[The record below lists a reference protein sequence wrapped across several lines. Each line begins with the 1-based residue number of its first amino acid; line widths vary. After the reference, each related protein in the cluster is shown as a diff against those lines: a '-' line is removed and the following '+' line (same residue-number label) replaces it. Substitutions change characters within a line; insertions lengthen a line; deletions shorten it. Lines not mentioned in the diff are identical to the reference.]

1 MRARLLL
8 GALALVLFFTSSSPA
23 DTYTVTNC
31 NDSGA
36 GSLREGITSSTSGRI
51 IEFNIP
57 ATDLSYEAIPGG
69 HAWIIKLMTSLVV
82 SNPNIY
88 INGSTQT
95 INQGNTNPYGPE
107 IVISSEVSEGSP
119 GIALYSNGN
128 TIEGMVFSYYKGG
141 YTIDCGTDYNTI
153 RGCYFG
159 TDATGEVDT
168 TTAIAG
174 IWLHGNYNLVGGY
187 ATEARNLISG
197 NNSCGIQ
204 CTGSIGNLIKGNYLG
219 VNRTGSRAVASA
231 VGAAVNLYGDG
242 VNCFSNIIG
251 GATEAERNLIS
262 GNNVG
267 VQIMG
272 TTALSN
278 EVKGNYIGTDA
289 DGITAIANYYAGVYI
304 TNANLNLIGGSA
316 EGERN
321 VISGNGTSNY
331 YGLWIMGTAQ
341 HNRVFGNY
349 IGTTKNGTYA
359 LANYNGIRVEG
370 PYNQIGGGNAGEGN
384 LISGNTR
391 YGLYLYGGTSNE
403 VKGNYIGTNC
413 LGDSPIP
420 NNYHGVYVN
429 NSSYNTIGGT
439 TEGERNIISGN
450 GSGSNYFGICA
461 SGTSQNNRLIGNYI
475 GTDKTGTDYLSN
487 YNGIKLEAPYNRI
500 GGSGSGEGNV
510 ISGNAYYAIQV
521 MNTSSAEIRGNRIGT
536 NQAGTGRLQNMIG
549 IYAYNSYGCMIG
561 GTQEGA
567 GNLISCNNINV
578 YLNYSLIGNTVQ
590 GNLIGTD
597 ADGTSILPGYS
608 GSYYTDYGVYLA
620 DSSYQ
625 LIGGATLEARNVI
638 AGQNYGINVSS
649 PSYPA
654 SGTAYN
660 RILGNYV
667 GVDKT
672 SNSALPNMYGVYL
685 GGMYNDIGG
694 GATGEGNVIS
704 GNFNSGVE
712 LHGDYLSVK
721 GNHIGTNA
729 SGYGMI
735 PNNSYGVGN
744 YGGVMIFPTTAN
756 FNTIGGTAE
765 GERNIIS
772 GNGGYGV
779 VLGYDSYSYTTALN
793 SNTIQGNYIGL
804 NKNGSG
810 ALPNSVGGILMSCY
824 NAGGASN
831 SGNQVLNNLI
841 SGNTG
846 FGLVVGYNIDNTQ
859 INNNRFG
866 VTAAGGALGN
876 SNGIMVSQPFYTTY
890 ISGNEIANCT
900 GDAIQH
906 TTSGPIS
913 GANNTIVNNGGY
925 GLLITGAGPVVMT
938 DGTIEANASIYGD
951 RETKYAIYNN
961 NSGTMHYFNRTD
973 WGEPTGPYDPEDNRA
988 SGRYFNPVGQGQKV
1002 SDYIVYDD
1010 FIGWGTV
1017 TPAAPTGLVGTAE
1030 SANTVRWSW
1039 TGNTTWESVYQVVSA
1054 ETGAVVAE
1062 APHGVAST
1070 VEAGMTG
1077 SSTYNRFVRAW
1088 KIDASSESGV
1098 ASATTP
1104 TQEGPTVT
1112 VTNPVAGGKYKTE
1125 NIPATPIVFAMGGPN
1140 GVQANSAS
1148 IYYSLN
1154 GGTDYI
1160 LIDTSVPTNEPYYIN
1175 TVPTFES
1182 ANMRIKVTGLDGYGQ
1197 LGTGESGA
1205 FLLDARPPTAEVI
1218 APNGGERVGAT
1229 YPIRWSASDTVG
1241 LAAAPITIQF
1251 SSDGGGSWSTVASGL
1266 TNTGTYEWTV
1276 PSLATTSGR
1285 IRVSAVDQV
1294 TREATAISA
1303 ADFTIDVV
1311 RPTVT
1316 AIVPAGSATNVPT
1329 TAEVIVTFSKEMSRE
1344 AAQNA
1349 FTLTAVATAA
1359 GAFSWSSD
1367 GQTMTFT
1374 PAAILARSGNY
1385 TVTIGPG
1392 AVDLIGNSLTAFSS
1406 TFTTVAGKL
1415 AASLKANNADL
1426 RNGDYVM
1433 KRPTF
1438 KANITDD
1445 VSLEASSLKM
1455 HLDGALVNP
1464 YIVANSD
1471 RDYTLIF
1478 QPAGELE
1485 DETVMAHSI
1494 SVEANDIEGGSLNKL
1509 VTGLKVVAAGSSTA
1523 LVGAVSVYP
1532 TTYSIAR
1539 DVTTTVAYN
1548 LNQDADVN
1556 LVIFGP
1562 AGEPVWNRRYATG
1575 TNGGMAGYNAIAFNG
1590 LSDTSGLA
1598 LGNGIYVFRI
1608 MAGGKVIGKGHI
1620 VIYD

>member
-1 MRARLLL
+1 MRAKLLL
-8 GALALVLFFTSSSPA
+8 AAAVFFLLFSSGALA

-31 NDSGA
+31 NDSGD

-57 ATDLSYEAIPGG
+57 TSDLSYEAIPGG

-82 SNPNIY
+82 SNPNIH

-159 TDATGEVDT
+159 TDATGEADT

-197 NNSCGIQ
+197 NNSCGVQ

-219 VNRTGSRAVASA
+219 VNRTGSRAVASGF
-231 VGAAVNLYGDG
+231 GAAVNLYGDG

-267 VQIMG
+267 VQISG

-289 DGITAIANYYAGVYI
+289 DGITAVANYFAGVYI
-304 TNANLNLIGGSA
+304 SNANLNLIGGSA

-321 VISGNGTSNY
+321 VISGNGPSNY
-331 YGLWIMGTAQ
+331 YGLWIMGTSQ

-359 LANYNGIRVEG
+359 LANYNGIRLEA
-370 PYNQIGGGNAGEGN
+370 PYNQIGGGNPGEGN
-384 LISGNTR
+384 LISGNVQH
-391 YGLYLYGGTSNE
+391 GMFIYGGTSNE
-403 VKGNYIGTNC
+403 VKGNYIGVDKT
-413 LGDSPIP
+413 GSTAIP
-420 NNYHGVYVN
+420 NNYHGISMYDA
-429 NSSYNTIGGT
+429 SWNTIGGT
-439 TEGERNIISGN
+439 TEGERNVISGN
-450 GSGSNYFGICA
+450 GSGINYYAIYAYGA
-461 SGTSQNNRLIGNYI
+461 SQDNRIVGNFI
-475 GTDKTGTDYLSN
+475 GTDRYGDNIVAN
-487 YNGIKLEAPYNRI
+487 YGGIKLASAYNQI
-500 GGSGSGEGNV
+500 GGSASGEGNV

-521 MNTSSAEIRGNRIGT
+521 MNTSSAEIQGNRIGT
-536 NQAGTGRLQNMIG
+536 NQAGTGRLQNMYG
-549 IYAYNSYGCMIG
+549 IYLYNSYGCLIG
-561 GTQEGA
+561 GTEEGA

-578 YLNYSLIGNTVQ
+578 YLNYSLNGNTVQ
-590 GNLIGTD
+590 GNQIGTD

-608 GSYYTDYGVYLA
+608 GSYYTSYGVYLT

-638 AGQNYGINVSS
+638 AGQNYGIFVDS
-649 PSYPA
+649 PNYPA
-654 SGTAYN
+654 PGTAHN
-660 RILGNYV
+660 RILGNYI
-667 GVDKT
+667 GVDRT
-672 SNSALPNMYGVYL
+672 SNSALHNMYGIYL
-685 GGMYNDIGG
+685 GGQYNEVGG
-694 GATGEGNVIS
+694 GGTGEGNVIS
-704 GNFNSGVE
+704 GNYNSGLE
-712 LHGDYLSVK
+712 LHGDYLAVK

-729 SGYGMI
+729 SGFGMI
-735 PNNSYGVGN
+735 PNNSYVVGN
-744 YGGVMIFPTTAN
+744 YGGVIIFPTSAN
-756 FNTIGGTAE
+756 FNTIGGTTE

-793 SNTIQGNYIGL
+793 ANTIQGNYIGL
-804 NKNGSG
+804 NKDGSG

-824 NAGGASN
+824 NGSGSSN

-841 SGNTG
+841 SGNNG
-846 FGLVVGYNIDNTQ
+846 FGLVVGYNIDNTLVYS
-859 INNNRFG
+859 NRFG

-890 ISGNEIANCT
+890 ISSNEIANCT

-906 TTSGPIS
+906 TTSGPIA
-913 GANNTIVNNGGY
+913 GGNNTIVNNGGY
-925 GLLITGAGPVVMT
+925 GLLITGTGPVVMT
-938 DGTIEANASIYGD
+938 DGTIEANASIYGG
-951 RETKYAIYNN
+951 RETKYAIYNG
-961 NSGTMHYFNRTD
+961 NSGTLHYFNRTD
-973 WGEPTGPYDPEDNRA
+973 WGEPTGPYDPEDNRT

-1010 FIGWGTV
+1010 FSGWGTV

-1039 TGNTTWESVYQVVSA
+1039 TGNSTWESVYQVVSA
-1054 ETGAVVAE
+1054 ETGTVVTE
-1062 APHGVAST
+1062 APHGVTST

-1104 TQEGPTVT
+1104 TQEGPVINISVPT
-1112 VTNPVAGGKYKTE
+1112 AGVKWRTE
-1125 NIPATPIVFAMGGPN
+1125 DVHPLVFSMSSVN
-1140 GVQANSAS
+1140 GVKANSAALLYS
-1148 IYYSLN
+1148 RNSGTNYSLIAA
-1154 GGTDYI
+1154 DQ
-1160 LIDTSVPTNEPYYIN
+1160 PTNESYSWSAPA
-1175 TVPTFES
+1175 TLES
-1182 ANMRIKVTGLDGYGQ
+1182 ASMEIKVVAKDGFGQ
-1197 LGTGESGA
+1197 PGTAESGI
-1205 FLLDARPPTAEVI
+1205 FLLDAYPPTVEVI
-1218 APNGGERVGAT
+1218 APNGGERVGAV
-1229 YPIRWSASDTVG
+1229 YPIRWSASDTVA
-1241 LAAAPITIQF
+1241 LAAAPIAIQF
-1251 SSDGGGSWSTVASGL
+1251 SSDGGSSWSTVASGL

-1276 PSLATTSGR
+1276 PSVATTSGR
-1285 IRVSAVDQV
+1285 IRISAVDQV
-1294 TREATAISA
+1294 TREATALSA
-1303 ADFTIDVV
+1303 ANFTIDVE

-1367 GQTMTFT
+1367 GQTLTFT
-1374 PAAILARSGNY
+1374 PAAILARSGSY
-1385 TVTIGPG
+1385 TVAIGAG
-1392 AVDLIGNSLTAFSS
+1392 AVDLIGNSLAPFSS

-1415 AASLKANNADL
+1415 AASLKANNSDL
-1426 RNGDYVM
+1426 RSGDYVM

-1464 YIVANSD
+1464 YVVANSD

-1485 DETVMAHSI
+1485 DETVMVHSI
-1494 SVEANDIEGGSLNKL
+1494 SVEANDIEGGSLNKV

-1523 LVGAVSVYP
+1523 LVGAVSIYP

-1556 LVIFGP
+1556 LIIFGP